1 MKIIEINNFHFEIW
15 IGINVCKSHQN
26 GFTKSFVPFPT
37 VSKEY
42 NKARKI
48 KESEKE
54 GRIYEKFCFHHIIW
68 LQYGQIEKSES
79 IPEKRKSESQMTFMI

>member
-1 MKIIEINNFHFEIW
+1 M
-15 IGINVCKSHQN
+15 SHQN

-48 KESEKE
+48 KESKKE
-54 GRIYEKFCFHHIIW
+54 ERINEIFCFHHIIW
-68 LQYGQIEKSES
+68 LQYGQTEKVKV
-79 IPEKRKSESQMTFMI
+79 IHKKRKSENQMTYMS

>member
-1 MKIIEINNFHFEIW
+1 M
-15 IGINVCKSHQN
+15 SHQN

-54 GRIYEKFCFHHIIW
+54 ERINEKFCFHHIIW
-68 LQYGQIEKSES
+68 LQHGQTEKVKVFQKKSKSEN
-79 IPEKRKSESQMTFMI
+79 QMTYMS